1 MAEGVRKRFG
11 ETVTGETKNTA
22 TLNAKTRAVMFLI
35 GDSISG
41 GAIGETDVAVK
52 TQDR

>member
-11 ETVTGETKNTA
+11 EIVTGETKNAA

-35 GDSISG
+35 GDNISG

>member
-1 MAEGVRKRFG
+1 M
-11 ETVTGETKNTA
+11 VTGETKNAA

-35 GDSISG
+35 GDNISG
-41 GAIGETDVAVK
+41 GAIGETHVAVK